1 MPSKTLVIV
10 DMQPVFIA
18 SRNPETV
25 IAVANEIMTAKM
37 NNHAIIFLEYNL
49 SGATY
54 SGFQSLLKDYPHKSK
69 IRKNGDDG
77 SKEVI
82 RALNRRNFPMQT
94 LRVCGVNTDCC
105 VYSTVYGLL
114 ELLSKTRIEI
124 VKKACNSESTNLDWN
139 DFKHPNLRVV

>member
-10 DMQPVFIA
+10 DMQPVFMA
-18 SRNPETV
+18 SRNPETL
-25 IAVANEIMTAKM
+25 IAVANEIITAKT
-37 NNHAIIFLEYNL
+37 NNHAVILVEYNS
-49 SGATY
+49 SGKTY
-54 SGFQSLLKDYPHKSK
+54 SGFQALLKNYPHKSK
-69 IRKNGDDG
+69 ITKKGDDG

-114 ELLSKTRIEI
+114 GVLSKTRIEI
-124 VKKACNSESTNLDWN
+124 VKKACNSVTIDLNWN
-139 DFKHPNLRVV
+139 DFKHPNLRLV